1 MHLDIDLLRRFEAGL
16 NPQNIQA
23 SAIPAELIG
32 YGEISAI
39 FQIGDESTTAYKRMP
54 LFEDR
59 PAAEKYEVLYH
70 EYCELLQQAGL
81 NLPESKTAVVQVPG
95 RPVCLYIA
103 QEKMPPNDFGHRLIH
118 TRSEEDAVGIF
129 EQVISEVS
137 KTWRF
142 NAARAPGLEIAVDG
156 QISNWVLGAKNS
168 QAVFYY
174 IDTSTPFIRKQGV
187 HGLDPKLML
196 KAAPV
201 WMRWILEKLFV
212 GEVLNRYYDARKN
225 MMDLAANLIK
235 EQRAGLVPVAVE
247 VINRQLPPE
256 VEPLSV
262 KAVESYYR
270 EDKFIWSLFLWVRR
284 LDRWIMTRLLRRRY
298 EFILPGKIER

>member
-1 MHLDIDLLRRFEAGL
+1 MHLDAELLTRFEAGL
-16 NPQNIQA
+16 NPQDIQA
-23 SAIPAELIG
+23 SAMPAELIG

-39 FQIGDESTTAYKRMP
+39 FQIGDDPTTAYKRMP
-54 LFEDR
+54 LFNDR
-59 PAAEKYEVLYH
+59 PSAEKYEGLYH
-70 EYCELLQQAGL
+70 EYCDLLQQAGL
-81 NLPESKTAVVQVPG
+81 NLPESKTVVVQVAG

-103 QEKMPPNDFGHRLIH
+103 QEKMPSGDFGHRLIH
-118 TRSEEDAVGIF
+118 TRNKKEITAIF
-129 EQVISEVS
+129 EQVISEVA
-137 KTWRF
+137 KTWQF
-142 NAARAPGLEIAVDG
+142 NAIHAPGLEIAVDG
-156 QISNWVLGAKNS
+156 QISNWVLGSKNAK
-168 QAVFYY
+168 AAFYY

-212 GEVLNRYYDARKN
+212 DEVLNRYYDARKN
-225 MMDLAANLIK
+225 MIDLAANLIK
-235 EQRAGLVPVAVE
+235 EQRAELVPVAVE
-247 VINRQLPPE
+247 VINRQLPAE

-270 EDKFIWSLFLWVRR
+270 EDKFIWSLFLGVRR
-284 LDRWIMTRLLRRRY
+284 LDRWIVTRLLRRRY